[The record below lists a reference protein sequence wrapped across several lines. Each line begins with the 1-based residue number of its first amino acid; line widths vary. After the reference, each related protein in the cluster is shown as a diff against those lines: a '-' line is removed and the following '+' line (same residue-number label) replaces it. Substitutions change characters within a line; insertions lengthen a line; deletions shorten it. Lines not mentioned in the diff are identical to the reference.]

1 VSEQA
6 AAGTPR
12 TLVLGGGGI
21 TGIAWEIGLLT
32 GLAGEGVDL
41 TTADLVLG
49 TSAGSVVGAQVTSGV
64 PLDELFE
71 AQVAGYGQEVAARMG
86 VGLRLRFAGALL
98 STRDE
103 TRFRRK
109 MGRLAL
115 RAKTMSE
122 ADRLAVIESRL
133 PRHEW
138 PDRDLRLTVVDAE
151 SGELRVLDR
160 TSGVPLVRAVAASCA
175 VPGVYPPIGID
186 GRRYVDGGV
195 RSGTNADLAAGSDRV
210 VILAPVARGVG
221 PMLGVPA
228 HLDLLRLTGRA
239 VAVSPDETAV
249 KAIGRNM
256 LDPAQRA
263 AAARAGRAQAATAR
277 AEIAALWAD

>member
-1 VSEQA
+1 MSEQA

-49 TSAGSVVGAQVTSGV
+49 TSAGSVVGAQVTFRV

-138 PDRDLRLTVVDAE
+138 PDRNLRLTVVDAE

-228 HLDLLRLTGRA
+228 YLDLLRLTGRA

-277 AEIAALWAD
+277 AEIAAIWAD